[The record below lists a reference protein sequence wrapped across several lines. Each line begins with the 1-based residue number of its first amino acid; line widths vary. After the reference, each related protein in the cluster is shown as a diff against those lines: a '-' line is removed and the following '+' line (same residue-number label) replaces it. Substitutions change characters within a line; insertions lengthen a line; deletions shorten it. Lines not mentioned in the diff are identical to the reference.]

1 MKKICIDCGYGI
13 NEEIFKRANLMEG
26 SSNIIMAKKVGEK
39 LTGLGFIVHMTRNRN
54 EYIPLSERLKRI
66 KNSGAEASIT
76 IDTNWSENS
85 NQKGIETYYGDG
97 SKSGELL
104 AKKIQKEL
112 TMSTHLYN
120 RGFLCSSSKNPEG
133 IYLLT
138 NCMMTSVITLLGFY
152 SNPYERELYLKEEF
166 KEAASAALV
175 RGICK
180 YFDIKIKPLKTA
192 K

>member
-13 NEEIFKRANLMEG
+13 NEEIFKIANLMEG

-39 LTGLGFIVHMTRNRN
+39 LTGLGFVVHMTRNSN

-104 AKKIQKEL
+104 AKKDTKRVNNVNSSVQQRFFMQLKQESGGHISSDK
-112 TMSTHLYN
+112 LYDDICN
-120 RGFLCSSSKNPEG
+120 NPIGFL
-133 IYLLT
+133 
-138 NCMMTSVITLLGFY
+138 F
-152 SNPYERELYLKEEF
+152 
-166 KEAASAALV
+166 
-175 RGICK
+175 
-180 YFDIKIKPLKTA
+180 
-192 K
+192 